1 LESTF
6 QKDSTFQRIAN
17 IDKFAP
23 LNKLLVNIKKL
34 NKMTT
39 ITSVETK
46 WVIDSMH
53 SEVQFKVKHLM
64 ISTVTGSFGKFSGT
78 VTTQSEDFEN
88 AEIQFSLDVNS
99 ISTNQ
104 EMRDNHLKGE
114 DFFQAGKYPTID
126 FKSSSFKKTIDTSYA
141 LVGNLTMKGITKEV
155 ELNVGFGGES
165 KDSRGNLKAGFE
177 ISGTINRKDFG
188 LTYNALTETG
198 GLALSENIKLIA
210 NIQVARQ

>member
-1 LESTF
+1 
-6 QKDSTFQRIAN
+6 
-17 IDKFAP
+17 
-23 LNKLLVNIKKL
+23 
-34 NKMTT
+34 MTT

>member
-1 LESTF
+1 
-6 QKDSTFQRIAN
+6 
-17 IDKFAP
+17 
-23 LNKLLVNIKKL
+23 
-34 NKMTT
+34 MTT

-46 WVIDSMH
+46 WVIDPMH

-78 VTTQSEDFEN
+78 VTTQSADFEN

-114 DFFQAGKYPTID
+114 DFFQAEKYPTID
-126 FKSSSFKKTIDTSYA
+126 FKSTSFKKTIDTSYA

-210 NIQVARQ
+210 NIQVAR